1 MQFLSRKAFAFSI
14 ILITSCSFCPGQ
26 ETRQAWPGPKGVF
39 LFTGNQIPSGMP
51 LSACLVERSDAAGK
65 WVKVEE
71 VKLPATFQQF
81 MEKINESKKLFPDQ
95 PLPVQSKLE
104 ILYKKAQLTGTV
116 DSLSGWK
123 NYPVRMALGVMCY
136 DDKVIKGT
144 FRYRITQLDSGHKEI
159 ASVITNEVTMP
170 HKAVFDSIRISESS
184 RTAKINY
191 IKWFSAGENPAPLF
205 QPFKYENG
213 KSVSISGWTGRTK
226 VNDTTY
232 YSFTDSVA
240 GPVSAEQY
248 FIIPYDPFGNAG
260 SSSEILKVSPDL
272 FSRTKITR
280 VKASRIP
287 DRYGIKVS
295 WYCNT
300 VGEISKLSLFRSES
314 KEQGYTEYAILQ
326 PGDTVY
332 YDVKGWPGHTYYYFL
347 RAYDSTGKRFITSD
361 KASFKA
367 ELPRKPKTPQ
377 LTAKGVRGGVE
388 VTATSSDDLSE
399 GIRIFRSELPSGK
412 PVAISELLLLPA
424 DRKVVF
430 TDTSENLSGRMT
442 YAYQARSETKGAG
455 VSDLS
460 ENAVAR
466 PFIDTPPADP
476 AFVRAGVKDNVIDLI
491 WQDVRQADT
500 SISAFIVTRKEISPS
515 AGASGKASQASK
527 SETTRLETNTMR
539 DSLTRRGYSYSFTI
553 KAVDKLNRQS
563 PGSCRLI
570 ISLAA
575 NNPIPPDYI
584 RAKRSYKLQPLVL
597 IEWADVMFDG
607 FSQFKLF
614 KQFAG
619 EEPQLIATLKPGTT
633 RYTDKLESGKPVASY
648 FIKTVH
654 SSGAESLPSEKAKLE

>member
-1 MQFLSRKAFAFSI
+1 MQSISLKVFAFSI
-14 ILITSCSFCPGQ
+14 IILASCSTSYAQ
-26 ETRQAWPGPKGVF
+26 ETKQAWPGPKGVF
-39 LFTGNQIPSGMP
+39 LFTGNSIPSGTQ
-51 LSACLVERSDAAGK
+51 LSAYLVERSDASGN

-71 VKLPATFQQF
+71 VKLPGTFQLF
-81 MEKINESKKLFPDQ
+81 MDKVNQSKAFFPDQ
-95 PLPVQSKLE
+95 PLPAQSKME
-104 ILYKKAQLTGTV
+104 ALYKKAQLTGTV

-123 NYPVRMALGVMCY
+123 NYPVRLALGVMCY
-136 DDKVIKGT
+136 DDKVVNGT
-144 FRYRITQLDSGHKEI
+144 FRYRITQLDAGHKEI

-184 RTAKINY
+184 RTAKLNY
-191 IKWFSAGENPAPLF
+191 IKWFSAGGNPAPLF

-213 KSVSISGWTGRTK
+213 KSLSISGWTGRTK

-240 GPVSAEQY
+240 GPLNAEQY

-260 SSSEILKVSPDL
+260 ISSEILKISPDL

-280 VKASRIP
+280 VKAGRIP

-300 VGEISKLSLFRSES
+300 TGEINKLSLFRSES
-314 KEQGYTEYAILQ
+314 KDQGYAEYTSLQ

-332 YDVKGWPGHTYYYFL
+332 YDVKGWPGHTYYYYL
-347 RAYDSTGKRFITSD
+347 KAYDSTGRRFITSD

-377 LTAKGVRGGVE
+377 LTAKGARGGVE
-388 VTATSSDDLSE
+388 VTVTIDDDLAE
-399 GIRIFRSELPSGK
+399 GVRIFRSEPPSGQ
-412 PVAISELLLLPA
+412 PVAISGLLPLPA

-442 YAYQARSETKGAG
+442 YAYQARNETKGAG
-455 VSDLS
+455 VSELS
-460 ENAVAR
+460 EKAEAR
-466 PFIDTPPADP
+466 PLIDTPPADP

-491 WQDVRQADT
+491 WQDARQADT
-500 SISAFIVTRKEISPS
+500 SISTFVVTRKEISPS
-515 AGASGKASQASK
+515 AGTSGKASQASK
-527 SETTRLETNTMR
+527 SENFRLETNSMR
-539 DSLTRRGYSYSFTI
+539 DSLTKSGYSYSYTI
-553 KAVDKLNRQS
+553 KAVDKLNRES
-563 PGSCRLI
+563 AGNCRLI

-584 RAKRSYKLQPLVL
+584 RAKRSGKLQPLVV

-607 FSQFKLF
+607 FSQFTLF

-633 RYTDKLESGKPVASY
+633 RYTDKLESGKPVAGY

-654 SSGAESLPSEKAKLE
+654 SSGAESIPSEKVKPE

>member
-1 MQFLSRKAFAFSI
+1 MQSISLKVFAFSI
-14 ILITSCSFCPGQ
+14 IILASCSTSYAQ
-26 ETRQAWPGPKGVF
+26 ETKQAWPGPKGVF
-39 LFTGNQIPSGMP
+39 LFTGNSIPSGTQ
-51 LSACLVERSDAAGK
+51 LSAYLVERSDASGN

-71 VKLPATFQQF
+71 VKLPGTFQLF
-81 MEKINESKKLFPDQ
+81 MDKVNQSKAFFPDQ
-95 PLPVQSKLE
+95 PLPAQSKME
-104 ILYKKAQLTGTV
+104 ALYKKAQLTGTV

-159 ASVITNEVTMP
+159 ASVITNEVKMP
-170 HKAVFDSIRISESS
+170 YKAVFDSIRISESS

-300 VGEISKLSLFRSES
+300 MGEISKLSLFRSES
-314 KEQGYTEYAILQ
+314 KEQGYSEYAILQ

-332 YDVKGWPGHTYYYFL
+332 YDVKGWPGHTYHYFL
-347 RAYDSTGKRFITSD
+347 KAYDSTGRRFITSD

-388 VTATSSDDLSE
+388 VTATSSDDLAE
-399 GIRIFRSELPSGK
+399 GIRIFRCELPSGK
-412 PVAISELLLLPA
+412 PVAISELLLFSA

-442 YAYQARSETKGAG
+442 YAYQARSETKGLG
-455 VSDLS
+455 VSELS
-460 ENAVAR
+460 EKAEAR
-466 PFIDTPPADP
+466 PLIDTPPADP

-491 WQDVRQADT
+491 WQDVRQSDT
-500 SISAFIVTRKEISPS
+500 SISAFVVTRKEISPS
-515 AGASGKASQASK
+515 TGALGKEGQVAK
-527 SETTRLETNTMR
+527 TGNIRLEANTMR
-539 DSLTRRGYSYSFTI
+539 DSLTSSGYSYSYTI
-553 KAVDKLNRQS
+553 YAVDKLNRQS
-563 PGSCRLI
+563 PGGCRLI

-584 RAKRSYKLQPLVL
+584 RAKRSDKLQPLVL

-607 FSQFKLF
+607 FSQYKLF
-614 KQFAG
+614 KQFVG

-633 RYTDKLESGKPVASY
+633 RYSAKLESGKPVASY

-654 SSGAESLPSEKAKLE
+654 SSGAESIPSKKAKPE